1 MDDDIA
7 AAIPEDVSGGRALR
21 NLHVAVISP
30 LAHSEEYS
38 TDEGVRV
45 VSVCRAPGYD
55 TRVLSAGVNYS
66 QVRAL
71 LARCERAHATAVSDD
86 VEVEGAEV
94 VDLPLEL
101 VLPDLLVIDCESERL
116 VLAGT
121 GCRFAALSYVWGRS
135 REDGQHN
142 GDDDDHEEQF
152 QFDLKRR
159 SRPLPRTVR
168 DAMHVVRELGLRFLW
183 VDRYCIRDNDDG
195 AAPGSRKH
203 HTIENM
209 DAVYRGAALTIVAA
223 SGAHS
228 EHGLPGSRRIHRR
241 LGTYSLNESS
251 RSSSSS
257 SSEACYLYINEAH
270 AELSE
275 LVWSTRGW
283 TYQEGLLSRHRLVF
297 TETQAVFQCCHHHPP
312 QHGDNNKNNSMIA
325 RAGDVFYR
333 IEEYTRRRLTYPSDS
348 LRAFLGVLRAFEK
361 LRPPAEHLWGVPFV
375 FGTNGRVRQLA
386 QGLLWK
392 SQSCSLRRIRGMP
405 SWSWAG
411 WEGWASQQQQ
421 QQKGEEDCGTD
432 HSVWMYGLL
441 PVDKSLADLDDILI
455 EVPCGEGRV
464 LGLAEYFRMQ
474 REGRGRGR
482 RGLPP
487 EHAIYITAWTTE
499 ISFSPGKR
507 REYVLDLDTRSDFGM
522 SLGATTTETASGS
535 VESGESMT
543 VAVICWALSHSTSA
557 SRGSRTHSLV
567 LNRAGP
573 DTFCRAGTLQTR
585 WRRQQLQE
593 DGKGGAYIAAWD
605 RHFVRRRLRVV

>member
-7 AAIPEDVSGGRALR
+7 AAIPEDVSGGKALR

-38 TDEGVRV
+38 IDEGVRV
-45 VSVCRAPGYD
+45 VPVRPAPGYH
-55 TRVLSAGVNYS
+55 TRVLSAGADYA

-71 LARCERAHATAVSDD
+71 LARCERTHVTAVSSDG
-86 VEVEGAEV
+86 EVEGVEV
-94 VDLPLEL
+94 VDPPLEL

-116 VLAGT
+116 VRAGP
-121 GCRFAALSYVWGRS
+121 GCKFAALSYVWGRS
-135 REDGQHN
+135 REEDGQHH
-142 GDDDDHEEQF
+142 GDDDNDEEQF
-152 QFDLKRR
+152 QFDLGRR

-183 VDRYCIRDNDDG
+183 VDRYCIRDNNDDDGGDG
-195 AAPGSRKH
+195 AALGGRKH

-228 EHGLPGSRRIHRR
+228 EHGLPGSRRIHHR
-241 LGTYSLNESS
+241 LGTYSLDE
-251 RSSSSS
+251 SSS
-257 SSEACYLYINEAH
+257 SSETCYLHINETH
-270 AELSE
+270 AEVSE

-297 TETQAVFQCCHHHPP
+297 TETQAVFQCCHHP
-312 QHGDNNKNNSMIA
+312 QEHGDKNNNSMVS
-325 RAGDVFYR
+325 RAADVFYR

-361 LRPPAEHLWGVPFV
+361 LSPPAEHLWGVPFV
-375 FGTNGRVRQLA
+375 FGSDGGVRQLA

-392 SQSCSLRRIRGMP
+392 SQSCSLRRIEGIP

-411 WEGWASQQQQ
+411 WNGWASQQQQ
-421 QQKGEEDCGTD
+421 KGEEHSETD

-441 PVDKSLADLDDILI
+441 PVDPSLADLDDILI

-464 LGLAEYFRMQ
+464 VGLAEYFRLQ
-474 REGRGRGR
+474 REGRGRGH

-487 EHAIYITAWTTE
+487 EHAIYVTAWTTE
-499 ISFSPGKR
+499 ISFSPGRR
-507 REYVLDLDTRSDFGM
+507 REYVLDLDTRSDFGL
-522 SLGATTTETASGS
+522 SLDPITTATAGRST
-535 VESGESMT
+535 ESGETMT
-543 VAVICWALSHSTSA
+543 VAVICWSLRNSSSA

-567 LNRAGP
+567 LDRAGP
-573 DTFCRAGTLQTR
+573 DTFSRAGTLQTR

-593 DGKGGAYIAAWD
+593 DGKGAAYIATWD
-605 RHFVRRRLRVV
+605 RHFVRRRLRIV

>member
-7 AAIPEDVSGGRALR
+7 AAIPEDVSGGRSLQS
-21 NLHVAVISP
+21 LHVAVVPP

-45 VSVCRAPGYD
+45 VPMRPAPGYH
-55 TRVLSAGVNYS
+55 TRVLSAGVDYA

-71 LARCERAHATAVSDD
+71 LSRCEKAHVTAVPGEFEVDD
-86 VEVEGAEV
+86 AEV
-94 VDLPLEL
+94 VDPPLEL

-116 VLAGT
+116 VRAGA

-135 REDGQHN
+135 QEDGQQN
-142 GDDDDHEEQF
+142 GDDDNDKEPF
-152 QFDLKRR
+152 KVDLRRR

-168 DAMHVVRELGLRFLW
+168 DAMHVVRELGLRYLW
-183 VDRYCIRDNDDG
+183 VDRYCIRDNNDGGDD
-195 AAPGSRKH
+195 AAPGDRKH

-223 SGAHS
+223 SGSHS
-228 EHGLPGSRRIHRR
+228 EHGLPGSRRIHHR

-251 RSSSSS
+251 SSSR
-257 SSEACYLYINEAH
+257 SETCYLYINEAH

-297 TETQAVFQCCHHHPP
+297 TETQAVFQCCHHPH
-312 QHGDNNKNNSMIA
+312 QHGGNNNNSRVA

-375 FGTNGRVRQLA
+375 FGTDGRVRQLA

-392 SQSCSLRRIRGMP
+392 SQSCSLRRVGGIP

-411 WEGWASQQQQ
+411 WDGWASQQQQ
-421 QQKGEEDCGTD
+421 KREEDPGTD

-441 PVDKSLADLDDILI
+441 PVDPSLADLDDILI
-455 EVPCGEGRV
+455 EVPCGEGKV
-464 LGLAEYFRMQ
+464 VGLAEYFRTQ

-482 RGLPP
+482 GGLPP
-487 EHAIYITAWTTE
+487 EHAIYVTAWTTE
-499 ISFSPGKR
+499 ISFSPGRR
-507 REYVLDLDTRSDFGM
+507 REYVLDLDTKSDFGL
-522 SLGATTTETASGS
+522 SLGDTRTATAGGQI
-535 VESGESMT
+535 ESGESMT
-543 VAVICWALSHSTSA
+543 VAVICWSLRHSSSA

-567 LNRAGP
+567 LDRAGP
-573 DTFCRAGTLQTR
+573 DTFCRTGTLQTR
-585 WRRQQLQE
+585 WRREQLQE
-593 DGKGGAYIAAWD
+593 DGNGGAYIATWN
-605 RHFVRRRLRVV
+605 RHFIRRRLRIV